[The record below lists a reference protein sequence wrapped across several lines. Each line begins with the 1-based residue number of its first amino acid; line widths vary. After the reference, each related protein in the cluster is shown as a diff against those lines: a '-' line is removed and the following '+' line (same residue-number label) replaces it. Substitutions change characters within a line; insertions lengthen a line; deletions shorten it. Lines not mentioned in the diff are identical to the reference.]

1 VEYCLNDVE
10 RTWFIYTRLRAL
22 YQQHGRTTP
31 IWGLYSVAS
40 VGKAYYKD
48 FGIEPFLH
56 KNMKGSA
63 ANKLKTLKLCGVSME
78 AMIGARAEC
87 GIRHQI
93 REVINKDFKSQYPTI
108 NIKLGLQDLLLAER
122 VDTHEDEC
130 TARGDWLKG
139 GKAAAFLESVSILDM
154 DDGAG
159 APYIFGDHALLGK
172 DKSRSDKIWRQ
183 LLGFALIDPAGAIL
197 PLRTAFQDAA
207 DNRPR

>member
-1 VEYCLNDVE
+1 MAGQRQSGACTASPRSE
-10 RTWFIYTRLRAL
+10 R
-22 YQQHGRTTP
+22 P
-31 IWGLYSVAS
+31 EDD
-40 VGKAYYKD
+40 KD
-48 FGIEPFLH
+48 FGIEPFLT

-63 ANKLKTLKLCGVSME
+63 ADKFKASQAVWRLDE

-122 VDTHEDEC
+122 VDTHEDDC
-130 TARGDWLKG
+130 TASGDWLKG
-139 GKAAAFLESVSILDM
+139 GKDAAFLESVSILDM

-159 APYIFGDHALLGK
+159 APYVFGDHALLGNN
-172 DKSRSDKIWRQ
+172 KSRSDKIWRQ

-207 DNRPR
+207 DKDDGKASINVGLTEN